1 MSDLGAFCA
10 RVARFDPATLVRLS
24 AGAVWARLPFDV
36 LVTRPIA
43 GPAPTGSAPTG
54 PAQAGS
60 AQPGPASTEPAP
72 AGLASA
78 GPAPAG
84 PTPAGPG
91 TTPGAAVDAT
101 YRVDELLADLSGT
114 PPLRDTEWRG
124 ALPLAAGRTLE
135 EIPAAELRRVAEAA
149 AATLKAA
156 PPTLGERR
164 VRDALLDHVAIT
176 VTTDDGESAEIPV
189 RLVLGL
195 TRMGFLGETP
205 VAVRRSGGW
214 TGLVG
219 EFGAAWY
226 RPALSFLTI

>member
-24 AGAVWARLPFDV
+24 GGAVWARLPFDV

-43 GPAPTGSAPTG
+43 GPAPAG
-54 PAQAGS
+54 PAEAGPTQAG
-60 AQPGPASTEPAP
+60 PAPTEPAE
-72 AGLASA
+72 AD
-78 GPAPAG
+78 PAPAG
-84 PTPAGPG
+84 PGP
-91 TTPGAAVDAT
+91 TKGATDVT

-135 EIPAAELRRVAEAA
+135 EIPAAELRGIAEAA
-149 AATLKAA
+149 AATLRAA

-176 VTTDDGESAEIPV
+176 VTADDGESAEIPL